1 MYGSLEPR
9 DFTANS
15 SMDVAD
21 AASTTPMDVV
31 KLGLEN
37 QAGLESGVIKD

>member
-37 QAGLESGVIKD
+37 PGGLELRLILN